1 MSKINKVI
9 FPEYTLDMIEN
20 VMSLRK
26 PQKQSVKILDSILDD
41 IKLSKDIDLQ
51 SAQDS
56 IHDVFPIFK
65 DFEHPFVSLTFAL
78 ATGVGK
84 TKLTGAFITYLY
96 TQKNIR
102 NFFVVAPS
110 LTIYNK
116 LKNDLGN
123 PAADNEKYVFRGVG
137 CFSVQKPKIWADDD
151 YRNKPLLAIQPAE
164 SINIYIFNISKFNSE
179 DRQMK
184 SVNEYLD
191 GSFYDYLRS
200 LDDLVVIMDESHHYR
215 AAQSMEAINNLQP
228 VLGLELTATPQVQQG
243 KNVKLFENVVYEYPL
258 SKAIKDGYTRTP
270 YALTRKD
277 IKSYNF
283 NDDELDMTM
292 INDGITHHENI
303 KLELIQYSHNNG
315 KKLVKPFMLIVCKDT
330 AHAQKIFEYV
340 KSNAFMEGK
349 YADKVIMVHSNQKGA
364 EKEENVQLLLD
375 VEKTENPIE
384 IVIHVNMLKEG
395 WDVNNLYTIVPLRT
409 ATSKILREQTVGR
422 GLRLPYGKR
431 TGDKLVDSVTITA
444 HDKFDEIISEAQSG
458 DSILNADG
466 IIYADY
472 EQKKKIA
479 VVQLSID
486 TDKERAD
493 ILEAAGLDSTNEENR
508 QTYNTAKQII
518 TNAVQQHIK
527 KANNKVTLSQVREA
541 VERDHGEQFREDTD
555 LQKIIE
561 LMFGVTGNNIVDRIQ
576 EKTMF
581 IPKIRTEQIG
591 KEQYIIQDFD
601 LDLSNMVYVPIRND
615 LLVKNMID
623 SLEETYTLK
632 GRVIDYNTEK
642 PEKLLVDWIRKINEI
657 DYEKCPKLIQKIV
670 LQFLTH
676 YRAKYTEQEVR
687 SMCIMEHQDIIEK
700 FKTQLIQH
708 LAVKYDGIVDIVTG
722 IETIVQG
729 YYVDISDGVQNIAV
743 APKTGQSIKSIVY
756 EGSRKSITD
765 YFKFDSNPERLFALA
780 CDNSDE
786 VIWWLRPAAKQ
797 FNITYNRGHEYR
809 PDFVVE
815 TSDKYYLVEIKDREK
830 VNDPKVLA
838 KKERAIQ
845 YCKVATE
852 YNKAHAHKGF
862 EYLFIPDDQISSS
875 SSFNTLLARFREK

>member
-26 PQKQSVKILDSILDD
+26 PQKQSVKILASILDD
-41 IKLSKDIDLQ
+41 IKLSKEIDLQ
-51 SAQDS
+51 AAQDS
-56 IHDVFPIFK
+56 IHDIFPIFE
-65 DFEHPFVSLTFAL
+65 DFEHPFISLTFAL

-84 TKLTGAFITYLY
+84 TKLMGAFITYLY

-102 NFFVVAPS
+102 NFFIVAPS

-123 PAADNEKYVFRGVG
+123 PAANNEKYVFRGVG
-137 CFSVQKPKIWADDD
+137 CFAVQKPQIWADDD
-151 YRNKPLLAIQPAE
+151 YRSKPLFAAQPAE
-164 SINIYIFNISKFNSE
+164 SVNIYIFNISKFNSE

-184 SVNEYLD
+184 SANEYLD

-200 LDDLVVIMDESHHYR
+200 LDDLVIIMDESHHYR
-215 AAQSMEAINNLQP
+215 AAQSMDAINNLQP
-228 VLGLELTATPQVQQG
+228 ILGLELTATPQIQQG
-243 KNVKLFENVVYEYPL
+243 KNIKLFENVVYEYPL

-283 NDDELDMTM
+283 NEDELDMTM

-303 KLELIQYSHNNG
+303 KLELIQYAHNNG

-340 KSNAFMEGK
+340 KSVAFMEGK

-364 EKEENVQLLLD
+364 EKEENVQLLLN

-431 TGDKLVDSVTITA
+431 TGDRLVDSVTITA

-458 DSILNADG
+458 NSIFNADG
-466 IIYADY
+466 VIYADY
-472 EQKKKIA
+472 ERKKEIT
-479 VVQLSID
+479 VVQLNFD
-486 TDKERAD
+486 TDEERAN
-493 ILEAAGLDSTNEENR
+493 ILEKAGLDSTNEEDR
-508 QTYNTAKQII
+508 QKYNTVKQIVAS
-518 TNAVQQHIK
+518 TVLQQIK
-527 KANNKVTLSQVREA
+527 KTNTKATVSQIKET
-541 VERDHGEQFREDTD
+541 VERDHGEQFRENTD
-555 LQKIIE
+555 LQKIFE
-561 LMFGVTGNNIVDRIQ
+561 SMFGVTENNIVDRIQ
-576 EKTMF
+576 EKTMY
-581 IPKIRTEQIG
+581 IPKIRTERLG
-591 KEQYIIQDFD
+591 EESYIIKDFD
-601 LDLSNMVYVPIRND
+601 LDLSSMVYVPIRND
-615 LLVKNMID
+615 ILVKNMID

-632 GRVIDYNTEK
+632 GKVIDYNTEK

-657 DYEKCPKLIQKIV
+657 DYEKCPAIIQKIV

-676 YRAKYTEQEVR
+676 YRSKYSEQEVR
-687 SMCIMEHQDIIEK
+687 SICIMGHRDIVDK
-700 FKTQLIQH
+700 FKTQILQN
-708 LAVKYDGIVDIVTG
+708 LAIKYDDIFDTVQG
-722 IETIVQG
+722 IETVVHG
-729 YYVDISDGVQNIAV
+729 YYVDITDGVQSIAV
-743 APKTGQSIKSIVY
+743 APKSGQSIKSIVY
-756 EGSRKSITD
+756 GGSRKSVTD
-765 YFKFDSNPERLFALA
+765 CFKFDSNPERLFALA
-780 CDNSDE
+780 CDNSHE
-786 VIWWLRPAAKQ
+786 VIQWLRPASKQ

-815 TSDKYYLVEIKDREK
+815 TSEKYYLVEVKDRTK
-830 VNDPKVLA
+830 VNDPVVLA

-852 YNKAHAHKGF
+852 YNKAHGHKGF
-862 EYLFIPDDQISSS
+862 EFLFIPDNEISSNT
-875 SSFNTLLARFREK
+875 SFNTLLEKFRER

>member
-1 MSKINKVI
+1 M
-9 FPEYTLDMIEN
+9 
-20 VMSLRK
+20 
-26 PQKQSVKILDSILDD
+26 
-41 IKLSKDIDLQ
+41 
-51 SAQDS
+51 
-56 IHDVFPIFK
+56 
-65 DFEHPFVSLTFAL
+65 
-78 ATGVGK
+78 
-84 TKLTGAFITYLY
+84 
-96 TQKNIR
+96 
-102 NFFVVAPS
+102 
-110 LTIYNK
+110 
-116 LKNDLGN
+116 
-123 PAADNEKYVFRGVG
+123 
-137 CFSVQKPKIWADDD
+137 
-151 YRNKPLLAIQPAE
+151 
-164 SINIYIFNISKFNSE
+164 
-179 DRQMK
+179 
-184 SVNEYLD
+184 
-191 GSFYDYLRS
+191 
-200 LDDLVVIMDESHHYR
+200 
-215 AAQSMEAINNLQP
+215 
-228 VLGLELTATPQVQQG
+228 
-243 KNVKLFENVVYEYPL
+243 
-258 SKAIKDGYTRTP
+258 
-270 YALTRKD
+270 
-277 IKSYNF
+277 
-283 NDDELDMTM
+283 
-292 INDGITHHENI
+292 
-303 KLELIQYSHNNG
+303 
-315 KKLVKPFMLIVCKDT
+315 
-330 AHAQKIFEYV
+330 
-340 KSNAFMEGK
+340 
-349 YADKVIMVHSNQKGA
+349 
-364 EKEENVQLLLD
+364 
-375 VEKTENPIE
+375 
-384 IVIHVNMLKEG
+384 
-395 WDVNNLYTIVPLRT
+395 
-409 ATSKILREQTVGR
+409 
-422 GLRLPYGKR
+422 PYGKR

-458 DSILNADG
+458 DSIFNADG

-765 YFKFDSNPERLFALA
+765 YSKFDSNPERLFALA